1 LRSYDVV
8 GFAGIRDKFSL
19 PRNIF
24 TQPSQM
30 RVVLNSRTQEFV
42 HRYVADV
49 HADLSFCFKNVVDGK
64 YDISLDNE
72 DGVFI
77 SDTMVGDRREY
88 SSVIDIGDDSV
99 NLPLRL
105 IVGNAISSIKGSLK
119 LEGTEPKP
127 GILVHSLDSHVN
139 ILRPVDGQGV
149 FSVSSLAP
157 GEYLLYGWD
166 DIRNVPYENARFLE
180 SFNRNA
186 VSLNMG
192 VNSHLTGVD
201 VECNKAN
208 F

>member
-1 LRSYDVV
+1 
-8 GFAGIRDKFSL
+8 
-19 PRNIF
+19 
-24 TQPSQM
+24 M